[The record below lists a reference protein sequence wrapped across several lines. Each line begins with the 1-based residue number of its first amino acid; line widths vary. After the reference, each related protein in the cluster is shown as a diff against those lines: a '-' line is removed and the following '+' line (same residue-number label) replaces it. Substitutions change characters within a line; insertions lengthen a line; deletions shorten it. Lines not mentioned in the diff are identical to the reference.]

1 MALVLYPDKNDSL
14 DAEVQFRQ
22 LATVYEVWNDM
33 DRRRRM
39 YNKVLVEGLNLLV
52 IVTSIQYCVNWA
64 AYYERK
70 LTISWECWRRSG
82 KKQGK
87 D

>member
-22 LATVYEVWNDM
+22 LATVYEVWNDK

-70 LTISWECWRRSG
+70 LTIS
-82 KKQGK
+82 
-87 D
+87 